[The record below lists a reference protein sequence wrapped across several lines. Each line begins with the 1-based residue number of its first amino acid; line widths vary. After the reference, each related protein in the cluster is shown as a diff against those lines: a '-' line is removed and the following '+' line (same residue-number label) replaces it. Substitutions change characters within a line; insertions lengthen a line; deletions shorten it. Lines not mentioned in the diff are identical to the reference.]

1 MFNNILSY
9 IVVIT
14 FIGGGNRSTWRNIL
28 TCETGVHGETYRHVK
43 LEYMEKHT
51 DMWNR
56 STWRNIPTCG
66 NRSTWRNIPTC
77 GNQSTWRNIPTCGN
91 RSTWRN
97 IPTCGNRSTWR
108 NIPTCGKSLITSSLK
123 VITSTPS
130 HRLEPNSHVYMG
142 SYILFLY
149 VKSSFSCIFQS
160 VH

>member
-1 MFNNILSY
+1 MFKQYFFLQYFELYRGDHFYWWWKPEYMEKHIDMW
-9 IVVIT
+9 
-14 FIGGGNRSTWRNIL
+14 NRSTWRNIP
-28 TCETGVHGETYRHVK
+28 TCETGVHGETYRHVETRVHGETYRHVNP
-43 LEYMEKHT
+43 EYMEKHT
-51 DMWNR
+51 DMW
-56 STWRNIPTCG
+56 
-66 NRSTWRNIPTC
+66 
-77 GNQSTWRNIPTCGN
+77 N

-149 VKSSFSCIFQS
+149 VKNSFSYIFQS